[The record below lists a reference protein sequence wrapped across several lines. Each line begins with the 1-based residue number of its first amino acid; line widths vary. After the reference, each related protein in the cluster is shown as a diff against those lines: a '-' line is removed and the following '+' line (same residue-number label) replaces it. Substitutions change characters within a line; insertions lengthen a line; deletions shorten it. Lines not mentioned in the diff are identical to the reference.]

1 MGLWKV
7 LALCF
12 VLTPAHRI
20 AIRSESSES
29 NETKFEDMQK
39 ELDSYRARMQAMQED
54 LAKLAN
60 AHSTV
65 GKGKRTLQELKDGGY
80 TVQMLKNDGYSLKE
94 LKDVGYSA
102 AELEHNGF
110 TLEGMVGAGFSSEEL
125 LPVFGGFRVLEAG
138 LKIPEAVLWETVLDN
153 DLDSVLPALKSHPQ
167 ASEPPIAQLIVQLSE
182 ILEVFTNRHSSS
194 SVKVFGY
201 STQEPIRNLAR
212 RSPTGEPVTFLHFV
226 ADQSYGGPA
235 KDAAVEFL
243 LKMGAKVNVAHRGVR
258 FSVYG
263 TPLSQAA
270 RGKSVKMV
278 QSLLNAKAAV
288 DINCGGGKTPLFWAA
303 KESRLHPNVSL
314 DIIEVLLEAGADVT
328 KKDQFGNTVLF
339 QVIGNHY
346 KKGSVEVA
354 QKLLEAKADVNA
366 MNNDGQTAVYAAAL
380 HDSDM
385 RKFLEKEG
393 GKCMGRETANFKPCT
408 GFGKK

>member
-1 MGLWKV
+1 MFNSNYFCRGPRLRTTHHHGSPQMHRNNQTRLQNTTGSLNESTWHQNHCCCMQVTTHLHACMTTDLQKSLYKVPRQTWKTTYHTSTPPQ
-7 LALCF
+7 
-12 VLTPAHRI
+12 LTRKKHAPHPVCSSYCPLPTRKSSQI
-20 AIRSESSES
+20 SSPSFPPSSE
-29 NETKFEDMQK
+29 
-39 ELDSYRARMQAMQED
+39 L
-54 LAKLAN
+54 
-60 AHSTV
+60 
-65 GKGKRTLQELKDGGY
+65 
-80 TVQMLKNDGYSLKE
+80 
-94 LKDVGYSA
+94 
-102 AELEHNGF
+102 
-110 TLEGMVGAGFSSEEL
+110 
-125 LPVFGGFRVLEAG
+125 
-138 LKIPEAVLWETVLDN
+138 
-153 DLDSVLPALKSHPQ
+153 
-167 ASEPPIAQLIVQLSE
+167 
-182 ILEVFTNRHSSS
+182 
-194 SVKVFGY
+194 
-201 STQEPIRNLAR
+201 
-212 RSPTGEPVTFLHFV
+212 RS
-226 ADQSYGGPA
+226 Q
-235 KDAAVEFL
+235 DAAVEFL

-303 KESRLHPNVSL
+303 KESRLHPNVSS
-314 DIIEVLLEAGADVT
+314 DIIQVLLEAGADVT

-385 RKFLEKEG
+385 RKFLEKDG
-393 GKCMGRETANFKPCT
+393 SRF
-408 GFGKK
+408 